1 MTFEPGKATVVTDEA
16 LLATYGRAFR
26 KVGKSVVLVPLS
38 TGVHAGHIELIRAAK
53 SLLGAYVFVS
63 FEGEEVPEV
72 FAEEKV
78 DVVFHGTLPTAA
90 RISTGGECLE
100 DAEGVERGAA
110 KHLALCNATHA
121 TDLVLGEKDFEL
133 LVATQLAVSAL
144 RMEVKL
150 HSVPTVRMPNG
161 LALSLRNERVAEDA
175 HDQALALSAAL
186 TAGAHAAEHGAET
199 VLDTVRG
206 VLEAAGVAPA
216 YLAVRDLAM
225 REAPAQGDARLLAA
239 IDLPATDGGTV
250 RLHDNVGLPLGIGF
264 KHIED

>member
-53 SLLGAYVFVS
+53 SLLGAYVFVAY
-63 FEGEEVPEV
+63 EGEEVPDV

-90 RISTGGECLE
+90 RVSTGVKCLE
-100 DAEGVERGAA
+100 DAEGVERGVA

-150 HSVPTVRMPNG
+150 HSVPTVRMPDG
-161 LALSLRNERVAEDA
+161 LAVSLRNERVAPEHREA
-175 HDQALALSAAL
+175 ALALGAAL

-199 VLDTVRG
+199 VLETARG
-206 VLEAAGVAPA
+206 VLAAAGVTPA
-216 YLAVRDLAM
+216 YLELRDLAM
-225 REAPAQGDARLLAA
+225 RPAPATGDARLLAA
-239 IDLPATDGGTV
+239 VDLGEV
-250 RLHDNVGLPLGIGF
+250 RLIDNVGVPLGVGF
-264 KHIED
+264 KNIEA